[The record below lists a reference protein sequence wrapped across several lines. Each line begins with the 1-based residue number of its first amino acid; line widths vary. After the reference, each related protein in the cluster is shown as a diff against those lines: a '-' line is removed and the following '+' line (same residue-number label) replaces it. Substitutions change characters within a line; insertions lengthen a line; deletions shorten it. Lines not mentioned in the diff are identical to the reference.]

1 MNLIKFFYYLCF
13 FILFISCNEINDE
26 KLVTNSGETQ
36 GTFYYIKYINQSGD
50 DLHSDIDSLL
60 LLVDNSL
67 STYSKN
73 SLLSNINYNKE
84 FIVDSLIKEV
94 FLKSKEIY
102 LETNGFFDCS
112 VAPLVNAWGFGFS
125 QKEKMDSIK
134 VSQLLNII
142 GFDKV
147 NLKNDS
153 IIKPNKMLL
162 DFNSIAQGYTVDLV
176 AKMLESKGINNYLV
190 EIGGELRS
198 KGKNPSNKL
207 WTIGVDKP
215 NEKIDPK
222 DRFQFILELNNKS
235 LATSG
240 NYRKFFIDDGIK
252 YSHIINPKT
261 GFPAK
266 NRLLSV
272 TVIHDNCMDADAYAT
287 AFMVMGLKKSK
298 DFISKKQDLEAYFV
312 YSNMEGELESFI
324 TDNFEKR
331 IVD

>member
-1 MNLIKFFYYLCF
+1 M
-13 FILFISCNEINDE
+13 
-26 KLVTNSGETQ
+26 
-36 GTFYYIKYINQSGD
+36 
-50 DLHSDIDSLL
+50 

-84 FIVDSLIKEV
+84 FIVDTLIKEV

-102 LETNGFFDCS
+102 FETNGLFDCS

-176 AKMLESKGINNYLV
+176 AKMLESKGVNNYLV
-190 EIGGELRS
+190 EIGGEIRS

-215 NEKIDPK
+215 IEEIDSQ
-222 DRFQFILELNNKS
+222 DRFQFILELANKS

-272 TVIHDNCMDADAYAT
+272 TVIHDNCMHADAYAT

-312 YSNMEGELESFI
+312 YSNMDGELESFI

>member
-1 MNLIKFFYYLCF
+1 M
-13 FILFISCNEINDE
+13 
-26 KLVTNSGETQ
+26 
-36 GTFYYIKYINQSGD
+36 
-50 DLHSDIDSLL
+50 

-84 FIVDSLIKEV
+84 FIVDTLIKEV

-102 LETNGFFDCS
+102 FETNGLFDCS

-125 QKEKMDSIK
+125 KKEKMDSIK

-176 AKMLESKGINNYLV
+176 AKMLESKGVNNYLV
-190 EIGGELRS
+190 EIGGEIRS

-215 NEKIDPK
+215 IEEIDSQ
-222 DRFQFILELNNKS
+222 DRFQFILELANKS

-272 TVIHDNCMDADAYAT
+272 TVIHDNCMHADAYAT

-312 YSNMEGELESFI
+312 YSNMDGELESFI

>member
-1 MNLIKFFYYLCF
+1 MHGVLAFPK
-13 FILFISCNEINDE
+13 
-26 KLVTNSGETQ
+26 
-36 GTFYYIKYINQSGD
+36 
-50 DLHSDIDSLL
+50 
-60 LLVDNSL
+60 
-67 STYSKN
+67 
-73 SLLSNINYNKE
+73 
-84 FIVDSLIKEV
+84 
-94 FLKSKEIY
+94 
-102 LETNGFFDCS
+102 
-112 VAPLVNAWGFGFS
+112 
-125 QKEKMDSIK
+125 KEKMDSIK

-176 AKMLESKGINNYLV
+176 AKILESKGVNNYLV
-190 EIGGELRS
+190 EIGGEIRS

-215 NEKIDPK
+215 IEEIDSK
-222 DRFQFILELNNKS
+222 DRFQFILELANKS

-240 NYRKFFIDDGIK
+240 NYRKFFIDEGIK

-287 AFMVMGLKKSK
+287 AFMAMGLKKSK

-324 TDNFEKR
+324 TDNFEKE
-331 IVD
+331 